1 MLNLLG
7 DKSAILNFGV
17 ISSDQTYSIR
27 GIVMIPCTNII
38 MRYGF
43 MITHPKANKYNCQ
56 AEYFRRVVY
65 FLGYKTTEGEWPA
78 LTSQY
83 SL

>member
-1 MLNLLG
+1 
-7 DKSAILNFGV
+7 
-17 ISSDQTYSIR
+17 
-27 GIVMIPCTNII
+27 MIPCTNII

-83 SL
+83 TL